1 MSENYSY
8 ALPEPNEESRRLAA
22 GWLILGISALVAA
35 GLLAILLVLARTPYI
50 KDIFPWE
57 NFFRTAMVVHV
68 DLSVLM
74 WFLPCAGIIW
84 SYNSTRKHLKMGWA
98 ALYLAFIGTAIVVLS
113 PFLGGGEPLMN
124 NYFPVIDSPAFLT
137 GMILFGIGF
146 TLLVLRSLSLSASP
160 IGPLTGGTAGLR
172 IGIYTASLSSI
183 VSVGT
188 LVWAYFLI
196 PGSIQ
201 GWEYYELLFWGS
213 GHVLQFTH
221 TLLMIVV
228 WLWMASVSGV
238 RLTLS
243 PRLASLIFVLGVVMI
258 LITPYIYL
266 SVDITSVESQV
277 WFTRLMTAGGGI
289 AALPFGLAIIV
300 GMFLA
305 SPPSEQDRVFRIT
318 LFHSLLLFGVGGV
331 FGFMI
336 RESSTLITAHYHGS
350 NGAITVAFMGL
361 CYFLLPKLGFDKAQM
376 NLAKIQIHAFGIGQ
390 LLHVLGL
397 AWAGGYGMRRKIA
410 GEGQSL
416 DNFQQTAGM
425 ALMGIGG
432 LIAVIGGVLFLYIVV
447 RAMWPHKKRPLNGV
461 A

>member
-8 ALPEPNEESRRLAA
+8 VLPEPNEESRRLSA
-22 GWLILGISALVAA
+22 GWLVLGISALVAA
-35 GLLAILLVLARTPYI
+35 GLLAILLVMARTPYI

-74 WFLPCAGIIW
+74 WFLPSAGIIW
-84 SYNSTRKHLKMGWA
+84 SYNSTRKHLKTGWA
-98 ALYLAFIGTAIVVLS
+98 ALYLASLGTAIVVLS

-124 NYFPVIDSPAFLT
+124 NYFPVIDSPVFLI
-137 GMILFGIGF
+137 GMTLFGIGF
-146 TLLVLRSLSLSASP
+146 TLLVIRSLSLSVSP
-160 IGPLTGGTAGLR
+160 IGPLTDGTAGLR
-172 IGIYTASLSSI
+172 IGIYTASIASI
-183 VSVGT
+183 AAVGA
-188 LVWAYFLI
+188 LVWAYLAI
-196 PGSIQ
+196 PDSIQ
-201 GWEYYELLFWGS
+201 GREYYETLFWGS

-238 RLTLS
+238 RITLS
-243 PRLASLIFVLGVVMI
+243 PRLTSIIFGLGVAMI
-258 LITPYIYL
+258 LATPYIYL
-266 SVDITSVESQV
+266 SLDIMAVETAV
-277 WFTRLMTAGGGI
+277 WFTRLMTAGGGM
-289 AALPFGLAIIV
+289 AALPFGLAVIV
-300 GMFLA
+300 GLFLA
-305 SPPSEQDRVFRIT
+305 GSPSAQDRVLRVT
-318 LFHSLLLFGVGGV
+318 LFYSLLLFGVGGV
-331 FGFMI
+331 LGFLI

-350 NGAITVAFMGL
+350 NGAITVAFMGM
-361 CYFLLPKLGFDKAQM
+361 CYFLLPKLGFGKAQM
-376 NLAKIQIHAFGIGQ
+376 NLARIQVHAFGLGQ

-447 RAMWPHKKRPLNGV
+447 RAMWSRKN
-461 A
+461 

>member
-8 ALPEPNEESRRLAA
+8 VLPEPNEESRRLSA

-84 SYNSTRKHLKMGWA
+84 SYNSTRKHLKLGWA
-98 ALYLAFIGTAIVVLS
+98 ALYLAFLGTAVVVLS

-124 NYFPVIDSPAFLT
+124 NYFPVIDSPVFLI
-137 GMILFGIGF
+137 GMTLFGIGF
-146 TLLVLRSLSLSASP
+146 TLLVIRSLSLSASP
-160 IGPLTGGTAGLR
+160 IGPLNDGTAGLR
-172 IGIYTASLSSI
+172 IGIYTASIASI
-183 VSVGT
+183 ASVGA
-188 LVWAYFLI
+188 LVWAYLAI
-196 PGSIQ
+196 PDSVQ
-201 GWEYYELLFWGS
+201 GRDYYETLFWGS

-221 TLLMIVV
+221 TLLMIVA

-243 PRLASLIFVLGVVMI
+243 PRLTSLIFALGVVMI
-258 LITPYIYL
+258 LVTPYIYL
-266 SVDITSVESQV
+266 TMDIMSVETAV

-300 GMFLA
+300 GLFLA
-305 SPPSEQDRVFRIT
+305 SPPSEQDRVLRVT
-318 LFHSLLLFGVGGV
+318 LFYSLLLFGVGGV
-331 FGFMI
+331 LGFMI

-350 NGAITVAFMGL
+350 NGAITVAFMGM

-376 NLAKIQIHAFGIGQ
+376 NLAKIQIHAFGLGQ

-447 RAMWPHKKRPLNGV
+447 RAMWPRKKAG

>member
-8 ALPEPNEESRRLAA
+8 VLPEPNEESRRLSA

-84 SYNSTRKHLKMGWA
+84 SYNSTRKHLKLGWA
-98 ALYLAFIGTAIVVLS
+98 ALYLAFLGTAVVVLS

-124 NYFPVIDSPAFLT
+124 NYFPVIDSPVFLI
-137 GMILFGIGF
+137 GMTLFGIGF
-146 TLLVLRSLSLSASP
+146 TLLVIRSLSLTVSP
-160 IGPLTGGTAGLR
+160 IGPLNDGTAGLR
-172 IGIYTASLSSI
+172 IGIYTASIASI
-183 VSVGT
+183 ASVGA
-188 LVWAYFLI
+188 LVWAYLAI
-196 PGSIQ
+196 PDSVQ
-201 GWEYYELLFWGS
+201 GREYYETLFWGS

-221 TLLMIVV
+221 TLLMIVA

-243 PRLASLIFVLGVVMI
+243 PRLTSLIFALGVVMI
-258 LITPYIYL
+258 LVTPYIYL
-266 SVDITSVESQV
+266 TMDIMSVETAV

-300 GMFLA
+300 GLFLA
-305 SPPSEQDRVFRIT
+305 SPPSEQDRVLRVT
-318 LFHSLLLFGVGGV
+318 LFYSLLLFGVGGV
-331 FGFMI
+331 LGFMI

-350 NGAITVAFMGL
+350 NGAITVAFMGM

-376 NLAKIQIHAFGIGQ
+376 NLAKIQIHAFGLGQ

-447 RAMWPHKKRPLNGV
+447 RAMWPRKKAG

>member
-8 ALPEPNEESRRLAA
+8 VLPEPNEESRRLSA

-84 SYNSTRKHLKMGWA
+84 SYNSTRKHLKLGWA
-98 ALYLAFIGTAIVVLS
+98 ALYLAFLGTAVVVLS

-124 NYFPVIDSPAFLT
+124 NYFPVIDSPVFLI
-137 GMILFGIGF
+137 GMTLFGIGF
-146 TLLVLRSLSLSASP
+146 TLLVIRSLSLTVSP
-160 IGPLTGGTAGLR
+160 IGPLNDGTAGLR
-172 IGIYTASLSSI
+172 IGIYTASIASI
-183 VSVGT
+183 ASVGA
-188 LVWAYFLI
+188 LVWAYLAI
-196 PGSIQ
+196 PDSVQ
-201 GWEYYELLFWGS
+201 GREYYETLFWGS

-221 TLLMIVV
+221 TLLMIVA

-243 PRLASLIFVLGVVMI
+243 PRLTSLIFGLGVVMI
-258 LITPYIYL
+258 LVTPYIYL
-266 SVDITSVESQV
+266 TMDIMSVETAV

-300 GMFLA
+300 GLFLA
-305 SPPSEQDRVFRIT
+305 SPPSEQDRVLRVT
-318 LFHSLLLFGVGGV
+318 LFYSLLLFGVGGV
-331 FGFMI
+331 LGFMI

-350 NGAITVAFMGL
+350 NGAITVAFMGM

-376 NLAKIQIHAFGIGQ
+376 NLAKIQIHAFGLGQ

-447 RAMWPHKKRPLNGV
+447 RAMWPRKKAG